1 MARRILL
8 YSHDT
13 MGLGHIRRV
22 SEIGRKLATDA
33 PDDTVLILTGS
44 TITSSLRLPPNVD
57 CVKLPAVRKINN
69 SSYASRHLRVD
80 SADLMKLRAQLI
92 RETFEHFAPDI
103 LLVDKAP
110 VGVHEEL
117 RPTLEL
123 AQTRYPDCQVVLSLR
138 DILDEPAEVIAS
150 WEREGI
156 HDVIRR
162 YYDLVLVWGEQR
174 VFDVVREYRLPIDI
188 AAKVHY
194 CGYIGADGPAPEAPR
209 PRKRKKL
216 VLVTVG
222 GGEDGFRL
230 LDSYLKCLPLV
241 GRRFA
246 SVVLTGPD
254 LPAEQREAIHE
265 RIALHDSPI
274 FAVDYSSRVD
284 RLMRAA
290 DLVVAMAGYNTMCEI
305 VSRGRPA
312 IVVPR
317 VQPRQEQL
325 MRARRWEAL
334 GLLRMIHPVD
344 LTPEALAGAVD
355 EELSRPKA
363 SRVPT
368 LDFGGLGRAAEILR
382 PDFHAKAGRDA
393 SEAAS

>member
-22 SEIGRKLATDA
+22 SEIGRKLATDSPEDA
-33 PDDTVLILTGS
+33 VLILTGS
-44 TITSSLRLPPNVD
+44 SIAGSLRLPPNVD
-57 CVKLPAVRKINN
+57 CLKLPAVRKVDN
-69 SSYASRHLRVD
+69 SSYASRHLQVEG
-80 SADLMKLRAQLI
+80 ADLIKLRAQLI
-92 RETFEHFAPDI
+92 RETFDHFAPDVF
-103 LLVDKAP
+103 LVDKAP
-110 VGVHEEL
+110 VGVCQEL

-123 AQTRYPDCQVVLSLR
+123 ARGKYPDCQVVLSFR
-138 DILDEPAEVIAS
+138 DILDEPAEVIRA

-162 YYDLVLVWGEQR
+162 FYDLVLVWGEER
-174 VFDVVREYRLPIDI
+174 VFDVVREYDLPADI
-188 AAKVHY
+188 TAKVRY
-194 CGYIGADGPAPEAPR
+194 CGFIGTTQPAPENPR

-230 LDSYLKCLPLV
+230 LDHYLRCLPLV

-254 LPAEQREAIHE
+254 LPAEQREAIQE
-265 RIALHDSPI
+265 RIALQDSPI
-274 FAVDYSSRVD
+274 FAVDYTSRVD
-284 RLMRAA
+284 RLMRSA

-325 MRARRWEAL
+325 LRARRWEEL
-334 GLLRMIHPVD
+334 GLLRMIHPSD
-344 LTPEALAGAVD
+344 LTPEALAGAVK
-355 EELSRPKA
+355 EELSRSKCSPA
-363 SRVPT
+363 PT

-382 PDFHAKAGRDA
+382 PDFRAGARRDA
-393 SEAAS
+393 SGAAS